1 MNLGVVEMARI
12 KPFKG
17 FRPKSGLTAEQ
28 VAMRVAPPYDV
39 ISAELERELKEHDF
53 NITHIT
59 LGDKEGEYAGAAK
72 KLKEWIAEAE
82 LKQDEHPAIYV
93 YAQTFQTPKGMKTR
107 TGFAGLVQIEE
118 FDKKVIL
125 PHEFTIPKHKE
136 DRYRFLSATKAHV
149 GHIFA
154 LYDDEKGEV
163 DAILEKN
170 KTKENLLLD
179 FVARDG
185 VRHRLWKIASQQD
198 IEAIQ
203 RKMHYTKLFIADGH
217 HRYEVA
223 LQYRNEMRR
232 KTGKTSGEEEF
243 DYRLMTLV
251 NMSNEGLVVF
261 PTHRIVFGIE
271 EGKIKNLAKTL
282 EQNFKIRKCTS
293 QEGLVDFVENG
304 PAHTIGFFDRRNEKF
319 FAASLKDVKVMD
331 ERIGADNP
339 TKDLDVTILH
349 ALVLEDALGIT
360 RQMQDA
366 KTNLDYVKGTKET
379 FEEMG
384 KEEKYQLACILRATS
399 VQEVKKVAEKLE
411 RMPQKSTFFYP
422 KVWDGLVLNLMKV
435 GE

>member
-1 MNLGVVEMARI
+1 MAKV

-17 FRPKSGLTAEQ
+17 FRPKSGLSAEQ
-28 VAMRVAPPYDV
+28 VAKRVAPPYDV
-39 ISAELERELKEHDF
+39 ISPELERELKEHDF
-53 NITHIT
+53 NITHVT
-59 LGDKEGEYAGAAK
+59 LGDREGKYAGAAK
-72 KLKEWIAEAE
+72 KLNEWIVKAE
-82 LKQDEHPAIYV
+82 LEQEEHPAIYV

-107 TGFAGLVQIEE
+107 TGFVSLVQIEE
-118 FDKKVIL
+118 FGKRVIL

-136 DRYRFLSATKAHV
+136 DRYHFLSATKAHV

-154 LYDDEKGEV
+154 VYDDEKKEV

-170 KTKENLLLD
+170 KTKENLLMD
-179 FVARDG
+179 FAARDR
-185 VRHRLWKIASQQD
+185 VRHQLWKITSQAD

-217 HRYEVA
+217 HRYEVS
-223 LQYRNEMRR
+223 LQYRNDMRK
-232 KTGKTSGEEEF
+232 KTGKTGGEEEF

-261 PTHRIVFGIE
+261 PTHRIVFGVDDE
-271 EGKIKNLAKTL
+271 KIRELPKTL
-282 EQNFKIRKCTS
+282 EQNFSIRKCKS
-293 QEGLVDFVENG
+293 QEELVDFVENG
-304 PAHTIGFFDRRNEKF
+304 PVHTIGFFDKRNNVF

-331 ERIGADNP
+331 KRIGANNP

-349 ALVLEDALGIT
+349 SLVLEDALRIT
-360 RQMQDA
+360 KQMQDA

-379 FEEMG
+379 FEEME
-384 KEEKYQLACILRATS
+384 KEGKYQLACILRATS

-422 KVWDGLVLNLMKV
+422 KVWDGLVLNLMKT
-435 GE
+435 E